1 MPQEQGN
8 IDYVV
13 ESGIGKRIE
22 SMASFRRQLR
32 TLLEG
37 GRELDTMRWNLKR
50 MRKTE
55 SAQRLARLLMHIARD
70 GISPTLQSHPLVDL
84 AG

>member
-13 ESGIGKRIE
+13 ESGIGKRID
-22 SMASFRRQLR
+22 SLASFRRQLR
-32 TLLEG
+32 ALVEG
-37 GRELDTMRWNLKR
+37 SRELDTMRWNLKR

-55 SAQRLARLLMHIARD
+55 SAQHLARLLMHIAQG
-70 GISPTLQSHPLVDL
+70 GISPNLQRLPQVDL